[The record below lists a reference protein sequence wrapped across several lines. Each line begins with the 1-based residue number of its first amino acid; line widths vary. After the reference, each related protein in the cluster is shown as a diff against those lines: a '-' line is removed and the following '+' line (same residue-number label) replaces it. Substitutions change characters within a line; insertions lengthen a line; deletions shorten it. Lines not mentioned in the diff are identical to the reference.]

1 MQKKKL
7 ESLLQ
12 ELKQL
17 KENLESIK
25 DSVTVINSILLQQ
38 QLEDEAK
45 EMQKIHH
52 QQLED
57 EVTYKCSNCP
67 PIETP
72 VEESN
77 NYSDYAPTERY
88 DYYEQHDREWLAYHE
103 RGGKW

>member
-12 ELKQL
+12 EVKQL
-17 KENLESIK
+17 KENLQNIEQ
-25 DSVTVINSILLQQ
+25 SVTLINSILLQQ
-38 QLEDEAK
+38 QLEEDSK
-45 EMQKIHH
+45 KIEKLNH

-57 EVTYKCSNCP
+57 GASYKCSNCP

-77 NYSDYAPTERY
+77 DYSDYAPTERY